1 VIREFCAQ
9 DMPIFLFPGDYTGSV
24 TSDVKE
30 SSIAE
35 LLPDSFGPE
44 HLLLP
49 KINERY

>member
-9 DMPIFLFPGDYTGSV
+9 DMPILLVPGDYTVNSA
-24 TSDVKE
+24 TSEVKE

-44 HLLLP
+44 HLVLP
-49 KINERY
+49 KVNE